1 VVTNI
6 LETSVNALV

>member
-1 VVTNI
+1 VTNI